1 MLDAAVAFLAEEF
14 NAYLLRRMGIPLS
27 CKMEPGPLVND
38 DGKLAIAEGT
48 IGLVLINIEEERTT
62 RAQLPERVLL
72 GGREVILPPEIRL
85 NLTLMAAA
93 NMGSYDLTL
102 KTLSQVI
109 IFFQAHPVFTADD
122 YPSLDGQIGKLCVD
136 MQSVSHEALNQ
147 IWATLGAK
155 YLPSVLYRVRLITL
169 QDQEPE
175 RIGKPISSISVEAYK
190 K

>member
-1 MLDAAVAFLAEEF
+1 MLDAAVVFLAEEF
-14 NAYLLRRMGIPLS
+14 NAHLLRRMGSASS
-27 CKMEPGPLVND
+27 CRMKPGPLVD
-38 DGKLAIAEGT
+38 DGGKLAIEEGT

-62 RAQLPERVLL
+62 RAQLPERVSIE
-72 GGREVILPPEIRL
+72 GQEVILPPEIRL

-93 NMGSYDLTL
+93 NMGSYNLTL
-102 KTLSQVI
+102 KALSQVL
-109 IFFQAHPVFTADD
+109 IFFQAHPVFAATD

-136 MQSVSHEALNQ
+136 MQSVSHETLNQ

-169 QDQEPE
+169 QDQEPQH
-175 RIGKPISSISVEAYK
+175 IGKPISSLSVETYK